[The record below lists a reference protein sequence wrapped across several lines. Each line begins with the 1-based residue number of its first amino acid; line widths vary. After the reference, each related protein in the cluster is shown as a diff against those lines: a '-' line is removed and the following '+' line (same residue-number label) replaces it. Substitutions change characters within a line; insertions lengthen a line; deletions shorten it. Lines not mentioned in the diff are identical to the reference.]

1 MGLTFLLF
9 FFVFC
14 CQVTL
19 LGSGLP
25 AGIEKEIEEQARQLC
40 IQHSFST
47 PDEAGMVN
55 LMDTME
61 YLKYAQ
67 EMRRLSSTQRVVGFL
82 RGGVQGGGGVTG
94 EP

>member
-1 MGLTFLLF
+1 M
-9 FFVFC
+9 
-14 CQVTL
+14 TL